1 MRAGGNSRTC
11 YFNPR
16 SPHGER
22 PFPSLLIFPSAGFQS
37 TLPARGATITTAG
50 RATPVIFQS
59 TLPARG
65 ATNPPDEGPVARAI
79 SIHAPRTGSDGRRE
93 RPKTATKRFQSTLP
107 ARGATTDG
115 DAQAPPRKIS
125 IHAPRTGSDRAAS
138 QSQQPP
144 AISIHAPRTGSDSSA
159 SRYNGKVDIFQST
172 LPARGA
178 TPARES
184 KLLDGCISI
193 HAPRTG
199 SDTDTSFS
207 TNEQQMISIHAP
219 RTGSD
224 FLLGGED
231 LRAVNISIHAPRTGS
246 DVVMMGAAEF
256 RPDFNPRSPHG
267 ERRAKRR
274 ELATLAHFNPRSP
287 HGERRLDILTRRHII
302 KFQSTLPAR
311 GATNDD
317 WSSGKHL

>member
-1 MRAGGNSRTC
+1 MTKPTLHRFDRFQSMLPARGATKVEVDGVYVNTFQSTLPARGATERPVRRAPAGRFQSTLPARGATFRADVLNFLLHLFQSTLPARGATALVGAQQLIEVISIHAPRTGSDTQAIGSKLLQVH
-11 YFNPR
+11 FNPR

-22 PFPSLLIFPSAGFQS
+22 EHRYVMVSQWVGFQS

-144 AISIHAPRTGSDSSA
+144 AISIHAPRTGSD
-159 SRYNGKVDIFQST
+159 
-172 LPARGA
+172 
-178 TPARES
+178 
-184 KLLDGCISI
+184 
-193 HAPRTG
+193 
-199 SDTDTSFS
+199 
-207 TNEQQMISIHAP
+207 
-219 RTGSD
+219 
-224 FLLGGED
+224 
-231 LRAVNISIHAPRTGS
+231 
-246 DVVMMGAAEF
+246 
-256 RPDFNPRSPHG
+256 
-267 ERRAKRR
+267 
-274 ELATLAHFNPRSP
+274 
-287 HGERRLDILTRRHII
+287 TRKGI
-302 KFQSTLPAR
+302 
-311 GATNDD
+311 
-317 WSSGKHL
+317 

>member
-22 PFPSLLIFPSAGFQS
+22 PFPSLLIFPSAG
-37 TLPARGATITTAG
+37 
-50 RATPVIFQS
+50 
-59 TLPARG
+59 
-65 ATNPPDEGPVARAI
+65 
-79 SIHAPRTGSDGRRE
+79 
-93 RPKTATKRFQSTLP
+93 FQSTLP